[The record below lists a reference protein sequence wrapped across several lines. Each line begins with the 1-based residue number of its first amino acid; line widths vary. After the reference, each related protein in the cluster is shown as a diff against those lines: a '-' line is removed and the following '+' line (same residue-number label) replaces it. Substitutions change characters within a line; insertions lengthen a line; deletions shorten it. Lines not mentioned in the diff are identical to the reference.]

1 MEEDPAIDSFTPI
14 PVRLKAQV
22 IYDEIA
28 INSPGNPEQRGDH
41 FDGRADRINNIC
53 PFVQAYLG

>member
-1 MEEDPAIDSFTPI
+1 MEEDPAIDSFTSI
-14 PVRLKAQV
+14 HVSLKAQV
-22 IYDEIA
+22 INNEIA
-28 INSPGNPEQRGDH
+28 INFPGNLEQRGDH